1 MHFFIYLGFPTTS
14 LVYRNSQCHQPRP
27 TFLLGLLPEQLLSR
41 PPAWLAC
48 PFLKKPT
55 KDSRFAPNPRGSKDP
70 LATSISFRDKISC
83 AASED
88 GHIGLGASYSSET
101 CVDSYRSRFSDGV
114 ASWPRIDLNLMTG
127 NIVMMIK
134 HERPPEM
141 FRFLLPLCRATF
153 VPFISINLKTWWEVA
168 LGTGKKHRVTTIKQ
182 STKKPESTDKAHKR
196 IIINNFLLSKLLVL
210 LVASMHMHTT

>member
-1 MHFFIYLGFPTTS
+1 MSSTSAYFPTGT
-14 LVYRNSQCHQPRP
+14 VTR
-27 TFLLGLLPEQLLSR
+27 TAALP
-41 PPAWLAC
+41 PPCLTC
-48 PFLKKPT
+48 LPFFEKT
-55 KDSRFAPNPRGSKDP
+55 NKDSRFAPNPRGSKDP

-101 CVDSYRSRFSDGV
+101 CVDSY
-114 ASWPRIDLNLMTG
+114 ASWPRIAFNLMTG

-168 LGTGKKHRVTTIKQ
+168 LGTGNWQHRVTTKNNQ
-182 STKKPESTDKAHKR
+182 QRSLNPLTRLTKESSS
-196 IIINNFLLSKLLVL
+196 ISL
-210 LVASMHMHTT
+210 

>member
-1 MHFFIYLGFPTTS
+1 MSSTSAYFPTGT
-14 LVYRNSQCHQPRP
+14 VTR
-27 TFLLGLLPEQLLSR
+27 TAALP

-114 ASWPRIDLNLMTG
+114 ASWPRIALNLMTG

-134 HERPPEM
+134 HERLPEM

-168 LGTGKKHRVTTIKQ
+168 LGTGNWPTSSDDDKTINK
-182 STKKPESTDKAHKR
+182 EAR
-196 IIINNFLLSKLLVL
+196 IHWQGSQKN
-210 LVASMHMHTT
+210 HHQ